1 MDLKAFRD
9 NAAVDPYRL
18 FDAVQPEAVV
28 VGGKLSGYRLMPGA
42 DPALFVKAGLK
53 AGDVLL
59 AVNGVKLE
67 SEAQAVK
74 LLEQYAGTIQLSL
87 TLQRGKEEINLPVN
101 FQEFE
106 LACQCCFRLR
116 SIMHILM
123 VSDVYFPRVNGVST
137 SIQAFRQALQ
147 AAGHRVTLI
156 APAYAET
163 TDDET
168 DIIRI
173 SSRNVIVDP
182 EDRMMRIRHIHRLT
196 DELRADDY
204 DIIHIHTPFVAHY
217 AGLKLARK
225 LKLPVV
231 ATYHTFFEEYL
242 YNYIKWLPK
251 EWLRYVARRFSRTQ
265 CADLDALVVP
275 STAMQQVLLD
285 YGVETPLTILP
296 TGLDMRVFE
305 SGDGVAFR
313 DKHRIPAER
322 PVILF
327 VGRVAFE
334 KNIGFLLDVTDR
346 LREQIPDILF
356 VIAGEGPAEKSLHS
370 QVKRR
375 GLEGNVSFVGY
386 LRRDGDLQACYK
398 AADVFVFAS
407 RTETQGLGTD

>member
-1 MDLKAFRD
+1 MR
-9 NAAVDPYRL
+9 
-18 FDAVQPEAVV
+18 
-28 VGGKLSGYRLMPGA
+28 
-42 DPALFVKAGLK
+42 
-53 AGDVLL
+53 
-59 AVNGVKLE
+59 
-67 SEAQAVK
+67 
-74 LLEQYAGTIQLSL
+74 
-87 TLQRGKEEINLPVN
+87 
-101 FQEFE
+101 
-106 LACQCCFRLR
+106 
-116 SIMHILM
+116 ILM

-137 SIQAFRQALQ
+137 SIQAFRQALE
-147 AAGHRVTLI
+147 AAGHHVTLI
-156 APAYAET
+156 APDYGQTVE
-163 TDDET
+163 DET
-168 DIIRI
+168 GIIRI

-182 EDRMMRIRHIHRLT
+182 EDRMMRIRRIHRLT
-196 DELRADDY
+196 EELRAEDY

-242 YNYIKWLPK
+242 YNYVKWLPK
-251 EWLRYVARRFSRTQ
+251 EWLRYAARRFSRTQ

-275 STAMQQVLLD
+275 SSAMQQVLKD
-285 YGVETPLTILP
+285 YGVETPMTILP

-313 DKHRIPAER
+313 EQHGIAPER

-334 KNIGFLLDVTDR
+334 KNIGFLLDVTER

-356 VIAGEGPAEKSLHS
+356 VIAGEGPAEKSLHA

-386 LRRDGDLQACYK
+386 LRRDGGLQACYK

-407 RTETQGLGTD
+407 RTETQGLVLIEAMACGTPVVSTAVLGTKDVIGAGQGGLVAPEDMEGFAKQVERLLQGNTLRAQKAKEALVYAATWSHTAQAEKLVAFYRQVK

>member
-1 MDLKAFRD
+1 
-9 NAAVDPYRL
+9 
-18 FDAVQPEAVV
+18 
-28 VGGKLSGYRLMPGA
+28 
-42 DPALFVKAGLK
+42 
-53 AGDVLL
+53 
-59 AVNGVKLE
+59 
-67 SEAQAVK
+67 
-74 LLEQYAGTIQLSL
+74 
-87 TLQRGKEEINLPVN
+87 
-101 FQEFE
+101 
-106 LACQCCFRLR
+106 
-116 SIMHILM
+116 MHILM

-156 APAYAET
+156 APAYAQVTE
-163 TDDET
+163 DET

-196 DELRADDY
+196 EELRADDY

-251 EWLRYVARRFSRTQ
+251 SWLRYAARHFSRTQ

-275 STAMQQVLLD
+275 STAMQQVLVD
-285 YGVETPLTILP
+285 YGVETPMSILP
-296 TGLDMRVFE
+296 TGLDMNVFK
-305 SGDGVAFR
+305 SGDGAAFR
-313 DKHRIPAER
+313 AQHNIPAER

-334 KNIGFLLDVTDR
+334 KNIGFLLEVTAI
-346 LREQIPDILF
+346 LRERIPGILF
-356 VIAGEGPAEKSLHS
+356 VIAGEGPAEKSLHA
-370 QVKRR
+370 QVKRS
-375 GLEGNVSFVGY
+375 GLENNVRFVGY
-386 LRRDGDLQACYK
+386 LRRDGGLQACYK

-407 RTETQGLGTD
+407 RTETQGLVLIEAMACGTPVVSTAVLGTKDIIGTEQGGLVAAENTTAFAVQVARLLGDKTLHAHKVDEALAYAATWSHTAQADKLAEFYRQVPPKELCQ

>member
-1 MDLKAFRD
+1 
-9 NAAVDPYRL
+9 
-18 FDAVQPEAVV
+18 
-28 VGGKLSGYRLMPGA
+28 
-42 DPALFVKAGLK
+42 
-53 AGDVLL
+53 
-59 AVNGVKLE
+59 
-67 SEAQAVK
+67 
-74 LLEQYAGTIQLSL
+74 
-87 TLQRGKEEINLPVN
+87 
-101 FQEFE
+101 
-106 LACQCCFRLR
+106 
-116 SIMHILM
+116 MHILM

-137 SIQAFRQALQ
+137 SIQAFRQALE
-147 AAGHRVTLI
+147 AAGHHVTLI
-156 APAYAET
+156 APDYGQTVA
-163 TDDET
+163 DEAG
-168 DIIRI
+168 IIRI
-173 SSRNVIVDP
+173 SSRKVIVDP

-196 DELRADDY
+196 EELRTEDY

-242 YNYIKWLPK
+242 YNYVKWLPK

-275 STAMQQVLLD
+275 STAMQQVLVD
-285 YGVETPLTILP
+285 YGVTTPLTVLP

-305 SGDGVAFR
+305 PGDGAAFR
-313 DKHRIPAER
+313 EKHSIPAER

-334 KNIGFLLDVTDR
+334 KNIGFLLDVTER
-346 LREQIPDILF
+346 LRGSISDILF

-375 GLEGNVSFVGY
+375 GLESNVSFVGY
-386 LRRDGDLQACYK
+386 LRRDGELQACYK

-407 RTETQGLGTD
+407 RTETQGLVLIEAMACGTPVVSTAVLGTKDVIGSGQGGLVAPEEVEGFAKQVERLLQGKTLHAQKTKEALAYAATWSHTAQAEKLVGFYQQVQARMNG

>member
-1 MDLKAFRD
+1 
-9 NAAVDPYRL
+9 
-18 FDAVQPEAVV
+18 
-28 VGGKLSGYRLMPGA
+28 
-42 DPALFVKAGLK
+42 
-53 AGDVLL
+53 
-59 AVNGVKLE
+59 
-67 SEAQAVK
+67 
-74 LLEQYAGTIQLSL
+74 
-87 TLQRGKEEINLPVN
+87 
-101 FQEFE
+101 
-106 LACQCCFRLR
+106 
-116 SIMHILM
+116 M

-156 APAYAET
+156 APAYAEV

-196 DELRADDY
+196 DTLRAGDY
-204 DIIHIHTPFVAHY
+204 DIVHIHTPFVAHY

-251 EWLRYVARRFSRTQ
+251 EWLRYTARRFSRTQ

-275 STAMQQVLLD
+275 STAMQQVLID
-285 YGVETPLTILP
+285 YGVTTPLTVLP
-296 TGLDMRVFE
+296 TGLDMNVFA
-305 SGDGVAFR
+305 SGDGVVFR
-313 DKHRIPAER
+313 QQHGIALDR
-322 PVILF
+322 PMILF

-334 KNIGFLLDVTDR
+334 KNIGFLLEVTAH
-346 LREQIPDILF
+346 LRELIPDILF
-356 VIAGEGPAEKSLHS
+356 VVAGEGPAEKKLQAQVLH
-370 QVKRR
+370 R
-375 GLEGNVSFVGY
+375 GLAQHVLFVGY
-386 LRRDGDLQACYK
+386 LPRDGGLQACYK

-407 RTETQGLGTD
+407 RTETQGLVLIESMACGTPVVSTAVLGTQDIMAGEQGGLIAAEEPVAFAAQVARLLGDKALYVSKTAEALAYAPTWSHTAQAEKLLGFYQQVPAQANG

>member
-1 MDLKAFRD
+1 
-9 NAAVDPYRL
+9 
-18 FDAVQPEAVV
+18 
-28 VGGKLSGYRLMPGA
+28 
-42 DPALFVKAGLK
+42 
-53 AGDVLL
+53 
-59 AVNGVKLE
+59 
-67 SEAQAVK
+67 
-74 LLEQYAGTIQLSL
+74 
-87 TLQRGKEEINLPVN
+87 
-101 FQEFE
+101 
-106 LACQCCFRLR
+106 
-116 SIMHILM
+116 
-123 VSDVYFPRVNGVST
+123 VNGVST

-156 APAYAET
+156 APAYGQVTE
-163 TDDET
+163 DET

-275 STAMQQVLLD
+275 SSAMQQVLLG
-285 YGVETPLTILP
+285 YGVEAPLTILP

-305 SGDGVAFR
+305 AGDGVAFR
-313 DKHRIPAER
+313 QQHAIPAER
-322 PVILF
+322 PVMLF

-334 KNIGFLLDVTDR
+334 KNIGFLLEVTAK
-346 LREQIPDILF
+346 LREHIPDILF
-356 VIAGEGPAEKSLHS
+356 LIAGEGPAEKGLQA
-370 QVKRR
+370 QVKRN
-375 GLEGNVSFVGY
+375 GLEHNVRFVGY
-386 LRRDGDLQACYK
+386 LSRDGGLQACYK

-407 RTETQGLGTD
+407 RTETQGLVLLEAMACGTPVVSTAVLGTKDIIGAGVGGLVAPESAEFFAAQVKNLLTAKTLHAQKTREAVAYAATWSHTAQAEKLVDFYQAVLDNQPRYV

>member
-1 MDLKAFRD
+1 MR
-9 NAAVDPYRL
+9 
-18 FDAVQPEAVV
+18 
-28 VGGKLSGYRLMPGA
+28 
-42 DPALFVKAGLK
+42 
-53 AGDVLL
+53 
-59 AVNGVKLE
+59 
-67 SEAQAVK
+67 
-74 LLEQYAGTIQLSL
+74 
-87 TLQRGKEEINLPVN
+87 
-101 FQEFE
+101 
-106 LACQCCFRLR
+106 
-116 SIMHILM
+116 ILM

-137 SIQAFRQALQ
+137 SIQAFRQALE
-147 AAGHRVTLI
+147 AAGHHVTLI
-156 APAYAET
+156 APDYGQTVE
-163 TDDET
+163 DET
-168 DIIRI
+168 GIIRI

-182 EDRMMRIRHIHRLT
+182 EDRMMRIRRIHRLT
-196 DELRADDY
+196 EELRAEDY

-242 YNYIKWLPK
+242 YNYVKWLPK
-251 EWLRYVARRFSRTQ
+251 EWLRYAARRFSRTQ

-275 STAMQQVLLD
+275 SSAMQQVLKD
-285 YGVETPLTILP
+285 YGVETPMTILP

-305 SGDGVAFR
+305 SGDGVVFR
-313 DKHRIPAER
+313 EQHGIPVEC

-334 KNIGFLLDVTDR
+334 KNIGFLLDVTER

-356 VIAGEGPAEKSLHS
+356 VIAGEGPAEKSLHA

-386 LRRDGDLQACYK
+386 LRRDGGLQACYK

-407 RTETQGLGTD
+407 RTETQGLVLIEAMACGTPVVSTAVLGTKDVIGSGQGGLVAPEEVEGFAKQVERLLQGKTLHVQKAKEALVYAATWSHTAQAEKLVAFYRQVK